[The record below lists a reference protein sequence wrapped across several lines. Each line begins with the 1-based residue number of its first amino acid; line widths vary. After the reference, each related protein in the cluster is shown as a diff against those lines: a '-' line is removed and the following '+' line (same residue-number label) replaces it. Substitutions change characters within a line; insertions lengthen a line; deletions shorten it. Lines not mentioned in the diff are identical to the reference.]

1 MHYPFCSTSL
11 GTKNKGNKAWND
23 RLLTP
28 DSYPQEKLFQQTLLK
43 DTILEQEKQTKLV
56 NLLQSWI
63 DEEDEQEQKET
74 GEYLIEAL
82 DQDRLSERPLFP
94 AELKEVTWW
103 IE

>member
-1 MHYPFCSTSL
+1 MPLTLNLTSEIEQYL
-11 GTKNKGNKAWND
+11 SQKAREKGLSLEAYVLK
-23 RLLTP
+23 
-28 DSYPQEKLFQQTLLK
+28 LLK

-94 AELKEVTWW
+94 AELKGVTW
-103 IE
+103 

>member
-1 MHYPFCSTSL
+1 MPLTLNLTSEIEQYL
-11 GTKNKGNKAWND
+11 SQKAREKGLSLEDYVLK
-23 RLLTP
+23 
-28 DSYPQEKLFQQTLLK
+28 LLK

-63 DEEDEQEQKET
+63 DEEDEQEQQET

-94 AELKEVTWW
+94 AELKEVTW
-103 IE
+103 

>member
-1 MHYPFCSTSL
+1 MPLTLNLTSEIEQYL
-11 GTKNKGNKAWND
+11 SQKAREKGLSLEAYVLK
-23 RLLTP
+23 
-28 DSYPQEKLFQQTLLK
+28 LLK
-43 DTILEQEKQTKLV
+43 DTILEQEKQAKLV

-94 AELKEVTWW
+94 AELKGVTW
-103 IE
+103 

>member
-1 MHYPFCSTSL
+1 MPLTLNLTSEIEQYL
-11 GTKNKGNKAWND
+11 SQKAREKGLSLEAYVLK
-23 RLLTP
+23 
-28 DSYPQEKLFQQTLLK
+28 LLK

-82 DQDRLSERPLFP
+82 DQDRLSDRPLFP
-94 AELKEVTWW
+94 SQLKGISW
-103 IE
+103 

>member
-1 MHYPFCSTSL
+1 MPLTLNLTSEIEQYL
-11 GTKNKGNKAWND
+11 SQKAREKGLSLEAYVLK
-23 RLLTP
+23 
-28 DSYPQEKLFQQTLLK
+28 LLK
-43 DTILEQEKQTKLV
+43 DTILEQEQQTKLV

-94 AELKEVTWW
+94 AELKGVTW
-103 IE
+103 

>member
-1 MHYPFCSTSL
+1 MPLTLNLTSEIEQYL
-11 GTKNKGNKAWND
+11 SQKAREKGLSLEAYVLK
-23 RLLTP
+23 
-28 DSYPQEKLFQQTLLK
+28 LLK

-63 DEEDEQEQKET
+63 DEEDEQEQQET

-94 AELKEVTWW
+94 ADLKGVTW
-103 IE
+103 

>member
-1 MHYPFCSTSL
+1 MPLTLNLTSEIEQYL
-11 GTKNKGNKAWND
+11 SQKAREKGLSLEDYVLK
-23 RLLTP
+23 
-28 DSYPQEKLFQQTLLK
+28 LLK

-63 DEEDEQEQKET
+63 DEEDEQEQQET

-94 AELKEVTWW
+94 ALLKGVTW
-103 IE
+103 

>member
-1 MHYPFCSTSL
+1 M
-11 GTKNKGNKAWND
+11 
-23 RLLTP
+23 
-28 DSYPQEKLFQQTLLK
+28 LK
-43 DTILEQEKQTKLV
+43 DTILEQEKQAKLV

-94 AELKEVTWW
+94 AELKGVTW
-103 IE
+103 

>member
-1 MHYPFCSTSL
+1 MPLTLNLTSEIEQYL
-11 GTKNKGNKAWND
+11 SQKAREKGLSLEAYVLK
-23 RLLTP
+23 
-28 DSYPQEKLFQQTLLK
+28 LLK

-63 DEEDEQEQKET
+63 DEEDEQEQQET

-94 AELKEVTWW
+94 AELKGVTW
-103 IE
+103 

>member
-1 MHYPFCSTSL
+1 M
-11 GTKNKGNKAWND
+11 
-23 RLLTP
+23 TP

-94 AELKEVTWW
+94 AELKEVTW
-103 IE
+103 

>member
-1 MHYPFCSTSL
+1 MPLTLNLTSEIEQYL
-11 GTKNKGNKAWND
+11 SQKAREKGLSLEAYVLK
-23 RLLTP
+23 
-28 DSYPQEKLFQQTLLK
+28 LLK

-82 DQDRLSERPLFP
+82 DQDRYRSVLYFRLN
-94 AELKEVTWW
+94 
-103 IE
+103 